1 MCSEKAACVGHVVD
15 RDLAHAAA
23 VPVDRLSSG
32 LGHGQIGNA
41 MHVAN
46 VGCVLVVALLA
57 IDPVADT

>member
-1 MCSEKAACVGHVVD
+1 MGHVVD
-15 RDLAHAAA
+15 RDLAEAAA
-23 VPVDRLSSG
+23 VPVDRLSSH
-32 LGHGQIGNA
+32 LRHGQIGNA